1 MQILNS
7 SLFGIFQKLKAGLR
21 GQDVYLKEPAK
32 TPKSFLFSLIFL
44 TGLFGL
50 IFIGFLID
58 QDRRIKGRYEE
69 RLTGVIYNFEQA
81 KSLVDLNPLRAR
93 ELAVQAQEVAQK
105 LASEDIK
112 DKRLTKLVEE
122 INLFLP
128 EILGEYRVSPNLLLD
143 LGLIQEGLRVG
154 GVTSSED
161 GVVVL
166 DTQNKILVG
175 FRTDGKNVRVLAG
188 PPDIPQAK
196 FAALMAGVK
205 NRVFVVDGQRIVE
218 ATEGI
223 RTVVLSEGRWVDA
236 TLIGGYG
243 GNLYVLDP
251 GLGQI
256 WRYLGAG
263 DKFGP
268 AEEWLEEEEYLTGV
282 LSMAIDGSIWM
293 LEEDGTIK
301 RYIQGKRAAFLAKFT
316 AKETSGAIQIL
327 TDGDK
332 QNLYLLFP
340 KRVVV
345 LDKKGEYKA
354 QYFWEGI
361 EARWIAVSER
371 LGKLLVF
378 SESKVYEVEL
388 KM

>member
-1 MQILNS
+1 MQIRS
-7 SLFGIFQKLKAGLR
+7 SLFEIFQSLKAKLIGP
-21 GQDVYLKEPAK
+21 DVYLTEPAK
-32 TPKSFLFSLIFL
+32 TPKSLFFSLIFL
-44 TGLFGL
+44 VGLFGL

-58 QDRRIKGRYEE
+58 QDRRIKGQYDQK
-69 RLTGVIYNFEQA
+69 LTEAIYNFEQA
-81 KSLVDLNPLRAR
+81 KSLLDLNSLRAR
-93 ELAVQAQEVAQK
+93 ELAVQAQEVAQN
-105 LASEDIK
+105 LVSEGIK
-112 DKRLTKLVEE
+112 DKRLIKLVDQ

-143 LGLIQEGLRVG
+143 LGLIQEGLSAGVVG
-154 GVTSSED
+154 SSED
-161 GVVVL
+161 QIVVL
-166 DTQNKILVG
+166 DTKSKLLVE
-175 FRTDGKNVRVLAG
+175 FKADGKNLRVLAG
-188 PPDIPQAK
+188 SPDIPQANLI
-196 FAALMAGVK
+196 ALMAGVK
-205 NRVFVVDGQRIVE
+205 NRVFVLDGQRIVE

-243 GNLYVLDP
+243 GNLYILDR

-268 AEEWLEEEEYLTGV
+268 AEEWLEEEEYLIGV

-301 RYIQGKRAAFLAKFT
+301 RYIQGKRAAFSAKFT

-345 LDKKGEYKA
+345 LNKNGEYKA

-371 LGKLLVF
+371 LKKLLVF